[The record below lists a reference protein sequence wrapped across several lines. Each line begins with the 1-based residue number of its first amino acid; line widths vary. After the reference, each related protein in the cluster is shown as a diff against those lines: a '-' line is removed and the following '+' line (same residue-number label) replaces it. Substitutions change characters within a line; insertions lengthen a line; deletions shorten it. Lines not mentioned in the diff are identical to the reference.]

1 MYVREQGNRAKR
13 AKNVLSSLD
22 STYWRD
28 CLQSKS
34 IPSYFV
40 EENDKS
46 MVHLEIK
53 KLACNEKLNVNYH
66 LY

>member
-13 AKNVLSSLD
+13 AKNILSSLLD
-22 STYWRD
+22 STDWRG
-28 CLQSKS
+28 CSQSKS

-46 MVHLEIK
+46 MVHLEIT
-53 KLACNEKLNVNYH
+53 KLA
-66 LY
+66 